1 MLIRQVWRAKCTGIV
16 MPGQLLYDAKHSV
29 RGLLR
34 DRAFTAVALLSI
46 GLGVGANSAIFSP
59 VDQAL
64 LQQLPVK
71 NPKQLVLL
79 DWNGAFIGAG
89 WGTSNLLPHP
99 MYRDLARDN
108 KVFDGMFAR
117 HPAQVHLTVGSA
129 PELVNAEI
137 VTGSYF
143 PVLGVRAALG
153 RLIDESDDQKAGAHP
168 VVVVSFDYWKNNLG
182 AALDIIGRKV
192 LVNNNPMTLIG
203 VAQEGFR
210 GIDRGEIPSLWVPA
224 MMAAQTAEFN
234 WLENRRGRW
243 LHVFGRLKSGMTA
256 QQARAGL
263 QPWFRS
269 MLEEDTRREDFPKVT
284 AEQRQRF
291 LASTLEVLP
300 AAQGRSDLGERLE
313 RPLVILLA
321 ATALVLLLACLNVAN
336 LCLARAFS
344 RRREIALRLA
354 LGASRGRII
363 RELLIQNTMLAV
375 GGALLG
381 VLLAPSVAQA
391 LISFLPETAGYS
403 SEVNGRVF
411 LFALAV
417 ALVTGFVFGLAP
429 AMQASRADPGATL
442 KQESSTVVGSL
453 GVRKLLVVGQI
464 SLALVLLIGSGLFV
478 RTLANLRANGP
489 GFSTTNLLMFRLEPG
504 KAGYDAERS
513 KRMTFNLLAAVRAR
527 PEVESAGLAIGDML
541 TGGSWGSGLTIESGQ
556 RIVTNTIVC
565 FNAISPGYFATL
577 GAPLLAG
584 RDFDERDR
592 NESTEIR
599 FRSAIV
605 NESFARRYFG
615 ERSPIG
621 ARIGIGTRL
630 DTRAD
635 IEIVG
640 VVKTFSRRGL
650 RQTDDQAFFP
660 FLEAPFN
667 SAMFHVR
674 TRMDPEVASAS
685 IRSAI
690 RQIDSS
696 VPVTRMTTL
705 DEHIERRT
713 LANERLLASLASA
726 FAGLAVLLAVV
737 GLYGVLSFVVSRR
750 TREIGIRLA
759 LGASRGA
766 AIALILRDTVI
777 MLAAGLA
784 IALPSVWALGRLI
797 ENQLFGVRPM
807 DAITIAASCALV
819 GLAAL
824 MASALPAR
832 RATTVTPME
841 ALRYE

>member
-1 MLIRQVWRAKCTGIV
+1 MS
-16 MPGQLLYDAKHSV
+16 GQLIYDSKHAI

-34 DRAFTAVALLSI
+34 DRGFTAVALLSI
-46 GLGVGANSAIFSP
+46 GLGVGANSAIFSL

-71 NPKQLVLL
+71 NPERLVLL

-99 MYRDLARDN
+99 MYRELVREN
-108 KVFDGMFAR
+108 QVFEGMFAR
-117 HPAQVHLTVGSA
+117 HPAQVHLTVGNT

-143 PVLGVRAALG
+143 PVLGVRPALG
-153 RLIDESDDQKAGAHP
+153 RLIVESDDQKPGAHP
-168 VVVVSFDYWKNNLG
+168 VVVVSFDYWKNSLG
-182 AALDIIGRKV
+182 AALDVIGRKV
-192 LVNNNPMTLIG
+192 RVNNNPMTVIG

-210 GIDRGEIPSLWVPA
+210 GIDRGDVPALWVPA
-224 MMAAQTAEFN
+224 MMAPQAAEFN
-234 WLENRRGRW
+234 WLDNRRGRW
-243 LHVFGRLKSGMTA
+243 LHVFGRLKAGMTVE
-256 QQARAGL
+256 QARAGL
-263 QPWFRS
+263 QPWFKA
-269 MLEEDTRREDFPKVT
+269 MLEEDTRREDFPKIT
-284 AEQRQRF
+284 PEQRRRF
-291 LASTLEVLP
+291 LASSLEALP
-300 AAQGRSDLGERLE
+300 AAQGRSDLRARLE
-313 RPLVILLA
+313 KPLVILLA
-321 ATALVLLLACLNVAN
+321 ATGLVLLLACLNVAN

-354 LGASRGRII
+354 LGASSGRIM
-363 RELLIQNTMLAV
+363 RELMIQNTMLAV

-381 VLLAPSVAQA
+381 VLLAPLVAQA

-403 SEVNGRVF
+403 SEVNSRVF

-417 ALVTGFVFGLAP
+417 ALVTGFIFGLAP
-429 AMQASRADPGATL
+429 AMQASRADPGSTL
-442 KQESSTVVGSL
+442 KQESSTVMGGL
-453 GVRKLLVVGQI
+453 GVRKLLVIGQI

-478 RTLANLRANGP
+478 RTLANLRAKGP

-504 KAGYDAERS
+504 KAGYNAEKS
-513 KRMTFNLLAAVRAR
+513 KRMTFALLETLRAR
-527 PEVESAGLAIGDML
+527 PEVESASLAVGDML

-592 NESTEIR
+592 NESSEIR

-615 ERSPIG
+615 DRSPIG
-621 ARIGIGTRL
+621 ARIGMGTRL

-650 RQTDDQAFFP
+650 RETDDQAYFP
-660 FLEAPFN
+660 FLESPFN

-674 TRMDPEVASAS
+674 TRMDPEAASAS

-690 RQIDSS
+690 RQIDAS
-696 VPVTRMTTL
+696 VPVSNMTTL
-705 DEHIERRT
+705 DAHIDRRT
-713 LANERLLASLASA
+713 LLNERLLANLASA
-726 FAGLAVLLAVV
+726 FAALAVLLAIV
-737 GLYGVLSFVVSRR
+737 GLYGVLTFVVSRR

-766 AIALILRDTVI
+766 AVGLILRDTII
-777 MLAAGLA
+777 MVAAGLA
-784 IALPSVWALGRLI
+784 IALPSIWALGRLI
-797 ENQLFGVRPM
+797 ENQLFGVRPT
-807 DAITIAASCALV
+807 DAATIGAACVLV
-819 GLAAL
+819 ALAAL
-824 MASALPAR
+824 TASALPAR
-832 RATTVTPME
+832 RATSVTPME